1 LTEKSRPHAPVP
13 DWLEAS
19 LIRHYSAQPRAVD
32 ALPYTAEF
40 NELCHRVWADQPASD
55 PTPRTHHAI
64 HQALLELRK
73 ARLRK
78 ARPLPLKGR
87 TTRVRVPLSDV
98 DRGRIV
104 ALYRGLG
111 RGRLPADHLPYTDQF
126 EALFARFHAEAG
138 VRLSRALFFCAVMGL
153 RKQGKLRRFAGSR
166 SSARPR
172 PGGPPSC

>member
-40 NELCHRVWADQPASD
+40 NEMCYRVWADQPAAD

-64 HQALLELRK
+64 HRALLMLRK
-73 ARLRK
+73 RPDH
-78 ARPLPLKGR
+78 PLPLKGR
-87 TTRVRVPLSDV
+87 PGPARVPIAEA
-98 DRGRIV
+98 DRERIV
-104 ALYRGLG
+104 ALYYGLG
-111 RGRLPADHLPYTDQF
+111 RRRPVPDDLPYTDQF

-138 VRLSRALFFCAVMGL
+138 PGVRLSRALFFCAVMGR
-153 RKQGKLRRFAGSR
+153 RKQGKLRRI
-166 SSARPR
+166 ARRR